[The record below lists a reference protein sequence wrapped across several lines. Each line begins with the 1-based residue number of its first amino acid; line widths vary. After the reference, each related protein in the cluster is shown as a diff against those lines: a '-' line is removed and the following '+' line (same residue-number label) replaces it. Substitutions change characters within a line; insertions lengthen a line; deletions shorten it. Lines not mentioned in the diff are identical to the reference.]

1 MANRLDEGI
10 RRFEGEIMRTV
21 AAMAALAAV
30 AVLPSCKP
38 AADPK
43 ICTPLAAE
51 SQIEESKKTKAYDE
65 VLTDCLIVKAREYAA
80 DNESASQVAAAVMQA
95 CDTYVGFVTSE
106 VYHKAVVD
114 KHGFELAELMSKD
127 EERAIRSAAQRYV
140 VEARSG
146 HCSTDRSGTLVP
158 NYKFDTQG

>member
-1 MANRLDEGI
+1 MS
-10 RRFEGEIMRTV
+10 
-21 AAMAALAAV
+21 ALVAV

-38 AADPK
+38 VADPK

-51 SQIEESKKTKAYDE
+51 SQVEVLKKINANDDL
-65 VLTDCLIVKAREYAA
+65 LTDCLIVKAREYAT

-95 CDTYVGFVTSE
+95 CDTYVGYVTSK
-106 VYHKAVVD
+106 VYSEAADNHGLAV
-114 KHGFELAELMSKD
+114 AELMVKD

-146 HCSTDRSGTLVP
+146 HCSTDRSDALQHAP
-158 NYKFDTQG
+158 NYKTDTEG